1 MQYPQKIDQ
10 TAALRRL
17 HQQVKSLNDAMPVKT
32 FVRTQKSG
40 TTQTIIYRPKRVNS
54 NIEATAERLIK
65 AYVREYHR
73 IISTVGQ
80 AAFENPSPNGEGRGE
95 ASLPSLATNGT
106 QIAAWRSFSDR
117 TSRNHIATLRDA
129 GIISD
134 YKFHGSTADFE
145 VWINPEILFDY
156 PQMAVEKSRNSDI
169 ANVVFSQIDKNFP
182 HRVTVT
188 HSNKEVE
195 IDNVSN
201 QHSDSQ
207 KTDGIEC
214 HSDNHGDTEQPKPA
228 GEGQTSNLTDNV
240 TVRHSDKGAGGAA
253 GGADTPKE
261 RRSRAGRYERT
272 DAQKQAIFEGFLSS
286 FWLYAKQMLYASRSF
301 QPWQEELALKT
312 IRRSVYHWFEVEMT
326 EKQWDDYQKEL
337 YQRIE
342 MVARYYAKHPD
353 KYIPEPFAWGK
364 EGAGYFDWENE
375 RGFRATAQWLRNN
388 QQLYRTHYIR
398 QVVSRAIRALQK
410 HRCGTAPVK
419 LQKLTY
425 LEAYRTIERSLE
437 RFGETTLERFRNLAI
452 TVGQDKPVVFQ
463 RGFTKV
469 IKRN

>member
-40 TTQTIIYRPKRVNS
+40 TAKTIIYRPKRVNG
-54 NIEATAERLIK
+54 NVKATGEHLIK
-65 AYVREYHR
+65 AYVKEFYKT
-73 IISTVGQ
+73 IATIGD
-80 AAFENPSPNGEGRGE
+80 AAFTDG
-95 ASLPSLATNGT
+95 LPSLATNGT

-145 VWINPEILFDY
+145 LWINPEILFDY
-156 PQMAVEKSRNSDI
+156 PQLEVEKSQISAITSIVLDE
-169 ANVVFSQIDKNFP
+169 IDKNFP
-182 HRVTVT
+182 HKVTVT
-188 HSNKEVE
+188 YSNKEKE

-201 QHSDSQ
+201 QHSDIQ
-207 KTDGIEC
+207 KTESEIVMQGN
-214 HSDNHGDTEQPKPA
+214 NHGDTEQPEPV
-228 GEGQTSNLTDNV
+228 EGKTD
-240 TVRHSDKGAGGAA
+240 TVGALSCHSDNQPGGAA
-253 GGADTPKE
+253 RRPKK
-261 RRSRAGRYERT
+261 RYERT
-272 DAQKQAIFEGFLSS
+272 EAQKQAIFEGFLQS
-286 FWLYAKQMLYASRSF
+286 FWLYAKQMLYTSRTF
-301 QPWQEELALKT
+301 QPYQEELALQT
-312 IRRSVYHWFEVEMT
+312 IRRSVYRWFEPELT
-326 EKQWDDYQKEL
+326 EKEWDDYQKTL

-353 KYIPEPFAWGK
+353 KYIPEPFAYGK

-375 RGFRATAQWLRNN
+375 RGFRATEKWLRDN

-437 RFGETTLERFRNLAI
+437 RYGDATLERFRNLAI
-452 TVGQDKPVVFQ
+452 TVGQDKPIVFQ
-463 RGFTKV
+463 RGFTKI

>member
-1 MQYPQKIDQ
+1 MEYPRKIDQ

-17 HQQVKSLNDAMPVKT
+17 HQNVEKLNDAMPVKT

-40 TTQTIIYRPKRVNS
+40 TTKTIIYRPKRVNG
-54 NIEATAERLIK
+54 NVKATGEHLIK
-65 AYVREYHR
+65 AYVKEFYKT
-73 IISTVGQ
+73 IANLGD
-80 AAFENPSPNGEGRGE
+80 AAFTDG
-95 ASLPSLATNGT
+95 LPSLATNGT

-117 TSRNHIATLRDA
+117 TSRNHMATLRDA
-129 GIISD
+129 GIVSD
-134 YKFHGSTADFE
+134 YKFHGSEADFE
-145 VWINPEILFDY
+145 VWINPEILFDC
-156 PQMAVEKSRNSDI
+156 PQLTMEKSKKSDI
-169 ANVVFSQIDKNFP
+169 ANVVFSTIDKNFP
-182 HRVTVT
+182 HKVTVT
-188 HSNKEVE
+188 HSNKEIE

-201 QHSDSQ
+201 QHSDIQ
-207 KTDGIEC
+207 KTENKIVMQGN
-214 HSDNHGDTEQPKPA
+214 NHGDTEQP
-228 GEGQTSNLTDNV
+228 EQTPTLADNV
-240 TVRHSDKGAGGAA
+240 TVCHSDKGAGGAA
-253 GGADTPKE
+253 GAPKE

-272 DAQKQAIFEGFLSS
+272 EAQKQAIFEGFLQS
-286 FWLYAKQMLYASRSF
+286 FWLYAKQMLYTSRSF
-301 QPWQEELALKT
+301 QPYQEELALQT
-312 IRRSVYHWFEVEMT
+312 IRRSVYRFFEPELT
-326 EKQWDDYQKEL
+326 EKEWDDYQKTL

-353 KYIPEPFAWGK
+353 KYIPEPFAYGK

-375 RGFRATAQWLRNN
+375 RGFRATEKWQRDN
-388 QQLYRTHYIR
+388 QQLYRIHYVR

-463 RGFTKV
+463 RGFTKI

>member
-1 MQYPQKIDQ
+1 MEYPRKIDQ

-17 HQQVKSLNDAMPVKT
+17 HQNVEKLNDAMPVKT

-40 TTQTIIYRPKRVNS
+40 TTKTIIYRPKRVNG
-54 NIEATAERLIK
+54 NVKATGEHLIK
-65 AYVREYHR
+65 AYVKEFYKT
-73 IISTVGQ
+73 IANLGD
-80 AAFENPSPNGEGRGE
+80 AAFTDG
-95 ASLPSLATNGT
+95 LPSLATNGT

-117 TSRNHIATLRDA
+117 TSRNHMATLRAA
-129 GIISD
+129 GIVSD
-134 YKFHGSTADFE
+134 YKFHGSEADFE
-145 VWINPEILFDY
+145 VWISPEILFDC
-156 PQMAVEKSRNSDI
+156 PQLTVEKSKNSDI
-169 ANVVFSQIDKNFP
+169 ANVVFSTIDKNFP

-188 HSNKEVE
+188 HSNKEIE

-201 QHSDSQ
+201 QHSDIQ
-207 KTDGIEC
+207 KTENQIVMHGN
-214 HSDNHGDTEQPKPA
+214 NHGDTEQPEPKPA
-228 GEGQTSNLTDNV
+228 PLAGNV
-240 TVRHSDKGAGGAA
+240 TVCHSDKGAGGAA
-253 GGADTPKE
+253 AADAQSAPKE

-272 DAQKQAIFEGFLSS
+272 EAQKQAIFEGFLQS
-286 FWLYAKQMLYASRSF
+286 FWLYAKQMLYTSRSF
-301 QPWQEELALKT
+301 QPYQEELALQT
-312 IRRSVYHWFEVEMT
+312 IRRSVYRFFEPELT
-326 EKQWDDYQKEL
+326 EKEWDDYQKTL

-353 KYIPEPFAWGK
+353 KYIPEPFAYGK

-375 RGFRATAQWLRNN
+375 RGFRATEKWQRDN
-388 QQLYRTHYIR
+388 QQLYRIHYVR

-437 RFGETTLERFRNLAI
+437 RFGETALERFRNLAI

-463 RGFTKV
+463 RGFTKI

>member
-1 MQYPQKIDQ
+1 MQYPRKIDQ

-17 HQQVKSLNDAMPVKT
+17 HQQVQSLNDAMPVKT
-32 FVRTQKSG
+32 FIRTQKSG
-40 TTQTIIYRPKRVNS
+40 TAKTIIYRPKRVNG
-54 NIEATAERLIK
+54 NVKATGEHLIK
-65 AYVREYHR
+65 AYIKEFYKT
-73 IISTVGQ
+73 IDSIGD
-80 AAFENPSPNGEGRGE
+80 AAFTDG
-95 ASLPSLATNGT
+95 LPSLATNGT

-129 GIISD
+129 GIVSD
-134 YKFHGSTADFE
+134 YKFHGSEADFE
-145 VWINPEILFDY
+145 VWINPEILFDC
-156 PQMAVEKSRNSDI
+156 PQLTVEKSQISAITGLILDE
-169 ANVVFSQIDKNFP
+169 IDKNFP
-182 HRVTVT
+182 HIVTVT
-188 HSNKEVE
+188 HSNKEIE

-201 QHSDSQ
+201 QHSDIQ
-207 KTDGIEC
+207 KAESKIEL
-214 HSDNHGDTEQPKPA
+214 HGNNHGDTEQPEPV
-228 GEGQTSNLTDNV
+228 ESQTDTLEALPC
-240 TVRHSDKGAGGAA
+240 HSDNQQGGAG
-253 GGADTPKE
+253 
-261 RRSRAGRYERT
+261 RRPQKRRTERT
-272 DAQKQAIFEGFLSS
+272 EAQKQAIFEGFLQS

-301 QPWQEELALKT
+301 QPWQEELALQT

-342 MVARYYAKHPD
+342 MVAWYYAKHPN
-353 KYIPEPFAWGK
+353 KYIPEPFAYGK

-375 RGFRATAQWLRNN
+375 RGFRATEKWLRNN
-388 QQLYRTHYIR
+388 QQLYRTHYVR

-437 RFGETTLERFRNLAI
+437 RFGDTTLERFRNLAI

-463 RGFTKV
+463 RGFTKI